1 VVFSVELQPGL
12 APGTVINN
20 YADIY
25 FEQNPAI
32 TTNTVFHTIFD
43 CGSFIIPTISSE
55 YCSNDAIAVDNT
67 QMYVETYTWTLD
79 NETTVIEPQ
88 AEWSNLALG
97 VHQLEWSVENPLCG
111 MEGVVNFEVLAS
123 PVLTMS
129 DDVEVCVG
137 TDVTLNATSEGT
149 IIWNDEM
156 VNGATITI
164 DNTVVFQATAISEN
178 GCQTMA
184 EWNVTALELPGAD
197 VTQSGDMFFAMDGV
211 AWQWYFNGEEIV
223 NAIASGLSIES
234 EGVYSVLVTNTEGC
248 SAMSEDILVSSVLNV
263 DDMEI
268 LLFPQPVTGTSVLRL
283 PSGEYV
289 IDVVD
294 ASGRLVKSYGLCKG
308 QMSIE
313 ASDYASGIYFVHVKN
328 DQSTFTLKTIIE

>member
-1 VVFSVELQPGL
+1 
-12 APGTVINN
+12 N

-43 CGSFIIPTISSE
+43 CGSFVLPTISSE

-97 VHQLEWSVENPLCG
+97 AHQLEWSVENPLCG
-111 MEGVVNFEVLAS
+111 MEGVVNFDVLAS

-137 TDVTLNATSEGT
+137 TVVTLNATSNAPIVWSEGM
-149 IIWNDEM
+149 E
-156 VNGATITI
+156 NGATITI
-164 DNTVVFQATAISEN
+164 ENSEVFIATATSEN
-178 GCQTMA
+178 GCQTSA
-184 EWNVTALELPGAD
+184 EWNATALELPSAE
-197 VTQSGDMFFAMDGV
+197 VIQSGDMLFAMDGV
-211 AWQWYFNGEEIV
+211 AWQWYFNGAEIV
-223 NAIASGLSIES
+223 NAITSGLSTDS
-234 EGVYSVLVTNTEGC
+234 EGVYSVLVTNAEGC
-248 SAMSEDILVSSVLNV
+248 SSMSEDILVSSVLNA
-263 DDMEI
+263 DDIDI
-268 LLFPQPVTGTSVLRL
+268 LLFPQPVTGVSVLRL
-283 PSGEYV
+283 PTGKHV
-289 IDVVD
+289 VDVVD
-294 ASGRLVKSYGLCKG
+294 ASGRLVKSYGVCTG
-308 QMSIE
+308 QINIE
-313 ASDYASGIYFVHVKN
+313 AAHYASGIYFVHVKN